1 MLHLCRGRPSVA
13 TGFGVIWGGYY
24 VTNALLLYSQPRLPR
39 KHHTLSAHGRLRRA
53 RTDNVPMPNGIQN
66 GALDAPIRKVFGE
79 RGAEKRIVNCR
90 KAMMPEFTKA
100 SLQDLLHETLDDLD
114 WCRDMRNQYAHCT
127 WYWDQV
133 NKKLCFVNLE
143 ELAKQPTPIYDLM
156 VNRRQLSKRLSRG
169 IGENCCGCLWRRH
182 PRCSSSVR
190 PSA

>member
-1 MLHLCRGRPSVA
+1 MSLMPCFSIA
-13 TGFGVIWGGYY
+13 NQGFPESIVLSRLMAGYGELELTMCQCLM
-24 VTNALLLYSQPRLPR
+24 V
-39 KHHTLSAHGRLRRA
+39 
-53 RTDNVPMPNGIQN
+53 IQN

-143 ELAKQPTPIYDLM
+143 ELAKQPTPI
-156 VNRRQLSKRLSRG
+156 SKRLSRG